1 MQKHSLSSRLKFTAA
16 VALIAASSSAF
27 AMDSTDILP
36 RTVNSPQFRY
46 GIMDGADKKFDA
58 TGSLITQV
66 DANSMNFGT
75 NEIVALD
82 ANARKFIEALNQ
94 ASPGLG
100 NSLNLGTL
108 KIDAR
113 PEVRY
118 MAPVFARGITKKLTL
133 AAAIPIINYT
143 NNVEVSQ
150 SGVNNAA
157 QVRAQAGGSL
167 GAEGEAAF
175 QTLQAGVVA
184 GLTDSLQKGGYKPL
198 VSRQESL
205 VGDLQLHGL
214 YKFYSNKRLSALSRT
229 IVSLPTGKQ
238 DDPDDLMDLG
248 TYGELALEQGVVANL
263 SVTHQFTLAAKASY
277 KFVAPLDS
285 DVRVPKSSGDALPG
299 MDRKETVLRD
309 GGDTTT
315 IGGSATVSIND
326 EISVGSGID
335 LSHKQKDQLYGSHS
349 DWDYSILENRSEQ
362 TAAKVK
368 AGIEYSTTTAYTK
381 GRSAIPFKIAYEFAN
396 TFAGKNVLNTSVHEF
411 ALSLFF

>member
-1 MQKHSLSSRLKFTAA
+1 MQKQKLSSRLKFTAA
-16 VALIAASSSAF
+16 AALLAVSSSAI
-27 AMDSTDILP
+27 AMDSTETLP
-36 RTVNSPQFRY
+36 RTINSPQFRY

-66 DANSMNFGT
+66 DANSMNFGMAQ
-75 NEIVALD
+75 IIALD
-82 ANARKFIEALNQ
+82 PKALVLIEALNQ
-94 ASPGLG
+94 ASPGTG
-100 NSLNLGTL
+100 NKLNLGTL

-118 MAPVFARGITKKLTL
+118 IAPVFARGTTKKLTL
-133 AAAIPIINYT
+133 AVAIPIINYT

-157 QVRAQAGGSL
+157 ALRAEAGGSL
-167 GAEGEAAF
+167 GAQGEAAF
-175 QTLQAGVVA
+175 QILQAGVVA

-214 YKFYSNKRLSALSRT
+214 YNFYNNKRFSALSKT

-248 TYGELALEQGVVANL
+248 TYGELAVEQGLVGNL
-263 SVTHQFTLAAKASY
+263 SLSNRITLAAKASY
-277 KFVAPLDS
+277 KLVAPLNS
-285 DVRVPKSSGDALPG
+285 DVRVPRSTGDALPG
-299 MDRKETVLRD
+299 LDRKETVLRD

-315 IGGSATVSIND
+315 VGTSASISVND
-326 EISVGSGID
+326 EFTVGSGID
-335 LSHKQKDQLYGSHS
+335 LSHKQKDQLYGSNE

-362 TAAKVK
+362 TAAKGK
-368 AGIEYSTTTAYTK
+368 IGIEYSTTTAYTK
-381 GRSAIPFKIAYEFAN
+381 GRTKIPFKIAYEFAN

>member
-1 MQKHSLSSRLKFTAA
+1 MQTQKLSSRLKFTAA
-16 VALIAASSSAF
+16 AALIAASSSAF
-27 AMDSTDILP
+27 AMDSTETLP

-58 TGSLITQV
+58 TGSLITQI
-66 DANSMNFGT
+66 DANSMNFGHR
-75 NEIVALD
+75 EIIALD
-82 ANARKFIEALNQ
+82 ARASQMLAALNQ

-100 NSLNLGTL
+100 DSINLGTL

-113 PEVRY
+113 PDVRY

-133 AAAIPIINYT
+133 AVAIPIINYT
-143 NNVEVSQ
+143 NNVELSEDGK
-150 SGVNNAA
+150 SNAKA
-157 QVRAQAGGSL
+157 IHDQVGTSL
-167 GAEGEAAF
+167 GAQAETAF
-175 QTLQAGVVA
+175 ATLEAGVVA
-184 GLTDSLQKGGYKPL
+184 GLTNALRSGGYKPL

-214 YKFYSNKRLSALSRT
+214 YKFYGNKRFSALSRT
-229 IVSLPTGKQ
+229 VVSLPTGKQ

-248 TYGELALEQGVVANL
+248 TYGELALEQGLVGNL
-263 SVTHQFTLAAKASY
+263 NVTNRITLAVKASY
-277 KFVAPLDS
+277 KLVAPLDS

-299 MDRKETVLRD
+299 LDRKETVLRD

-315 IGGSATVSIND
+315 VGGSATVAVND
-326 EISVGSGID
+326 EFTVGSGID

-362 TAAKVK
+362 TAAKAKICV
-368 AGIEYSTTTAYTK
+368 EYSTTTAYTK
-381 GRSAIPFKIAYEFAN
+381 GRIKIPFKIAYEFAN